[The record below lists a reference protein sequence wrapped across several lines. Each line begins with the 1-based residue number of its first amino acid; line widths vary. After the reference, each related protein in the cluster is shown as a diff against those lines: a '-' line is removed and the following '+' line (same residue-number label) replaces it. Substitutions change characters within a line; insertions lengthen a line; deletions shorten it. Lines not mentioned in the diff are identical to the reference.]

1 MTEKRFNHA
10 LSIGW
15 SFDTNLTKEQWEE
28 RLETK
33 EGISEACA
41 HLLRRI
47 QQVIRDNETDAFDIW
62 DSYEYQ
68 GREKNGNL

>member
-10 LSIGW
+10 FSIAW
-15 SFDTNLTKEQWEE
+15 SIDTNLTQEQWEA

-41 HLLRRI
+41 HLLKRI
-47 QQVIRDNETDAFDIW
+47 NQVIEDIECDAFDIW

-68 GREKNGNL
+68 GGLNGNL